1 MSLYIIICR
10 NIKNYAKICHQRGD
24 FVDKEKRIKI
34 LKREIDCL
42 SRVYNPK
49 LKKVLL
55 LKAELKELEQ
65 Q

>member
-1 MSLYIIICR
+1 MLKYV
-10 NIKNYAKICHQRGD
+10 IKEGD

-34 LKREIDCL
+34 LKREIDYL
-42 SRVYNPK
+42 SRVYNSN

-55 LKAELKELEQ
+55 LKAELKGLEQ

>member
-1 MSLYIIICR
+1 MLKYV
-10 NIKNYAKICHQRGD
+10 IKEGD

-34 LKREIDCL
+34 LKREIDYL